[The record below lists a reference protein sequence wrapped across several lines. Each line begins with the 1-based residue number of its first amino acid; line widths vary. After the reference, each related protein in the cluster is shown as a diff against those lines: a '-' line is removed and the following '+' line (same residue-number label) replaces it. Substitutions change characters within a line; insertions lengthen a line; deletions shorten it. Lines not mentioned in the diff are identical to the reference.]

1 MFAMRPQ
8 SMPSYQ
14 TSPTNKSATIAG
26 GAWTTFWAS
35 PGFSGARRL
44 RRPSLL
50 RSASSCASR
59 KGFGLF
65 TRLPIKEGIDLFEE
79 QSLLLIRFNH
89 AHVDQ
94 SKMEHYL
101 ERMTP
106 KTRNSL
112 NALTARRQS
121 ARHPLSHDV
130 RVYFNNCVCG
140 HGTLCKLNA

>member
-1 MFAMRPQ
+1 
-8 SMPSYQ
+8 MPAIHALISDESYEQ
-14 TSPTNKSATIAG
+14 ISEERRKGLDDFLSLAGVQRSSKASKAELASIRLELRFSKS
-26 GAWTTFWAS
+26 
-35 PGFSGARRL
+35 
-44 RRPSLL
+44 
-50 RSASSCASR
+50 

-65 TRLPIKEGIDLFEE
+65 TRLPIKESIDLFEE
-79 QSLLLIRFNH
+79 QSLLLIRFDG

-106 KTRNSL
+106 KARNSL